1 MKESP
6 LISVVI
12 PVYNV
17 EKYLKECVASVLNQH
32 FKDFEIILV
41 DDGSTDNC
49 EAICDTFSEKDLRV
63 NVIHKKNEGVGLAR
77 NTGLKVATGKYIFFL
92 DSDDF
97 VEPNF
102 FVELIS
108 ETNRNFDIIQ
118 FGFNR
123 ISKRGKYVNTSIPA
137 SAEIKSLPTE
147 KEKLALILDS
157 GCGLSVWD
165 KLIKREF
172 LLEQEIFFDNKKRG
186 EDFTF
191 IIKLYHHTKTIM
203 VINKALINYR
213 IIMGTGKKFDPKL
226 IQNHL
231 DNFSSLKNLLDDK
244 SLNSKKY
251 LRKIFSIWFFK
262 VIPINIAANGAL
274 LLKEKIRSL
283 EILRLD
289 SNFSSFLNN
298 MSNSALSL
306 FEKLMVFL
314 FLNKKYRSIITVGKT
329 LTFIRKIMYK

>member
-289 SNFSSFLNN
+289 SNFSKN

-314 FLNKKYRSIITVGKT
+314 FSHKKYRSIITVGKI

>member
-32 FKDFEIILV
+32 FKDFDIILV

-49 EAICDTFSEKDLRV
+49 MAICDTFSEKDSRV

-157 GCGLSVWD
+157 GCGLAVWD

-186 EDFTF
+186 QDFTF

-231 DNFSSLKNLLDDK
+231 DNFNSLKNLLDDK
-244 SLNSKKY
+244 SLNSEKY

-289 SNFSSFLNN
+289 SNFSKN

-314 FLNKKYRSIITVGKT
+314 FSHKKYRSIITVGKI